1 MNIARIQ
8 LVIPYKPGNLLEK
21 TAFFHALRLD
31 FWKEHDKLLIDF
43 DTQNKLLEEIT
54 RSKSNGGSCAT
65 VAQLNHFETLIKI
78 LNKSQKHGGRW
89 FRPVTCL
96 LRNLR
101 SDELE
106 YDTRARIA
114 WDAALLRQGG
124 ACARICRAFAMSHL
138 ESCHVR
144 PQIFF
149 FYTGLSKLKTLIIR
163 HASDCRRIVSVSQ
176 ARTAPRYNLIPIA
189 GGCRP
194 TSI

>member
-21 TAFFHALRLD
+21 TAIFSALRLD

-43 DTQNKLLEEIT
+43 DTQNKLIEEIT

-65 VAQLNHFETLIKI
+65 AAQLNHFETLIKI

-106 YDTRARIA
+106 YDTRA
-114 WDAALLRQGG
+114 
-124 ACARICRAFAMSHL
+124 
-138 ESCHVR
+138 
-144 PQIFF
+144 
-149 FYTGLSKLKTLIIR
+149 
-163 HASDCRRIVSVSQ
+163 
-176 ARTAPRYNLIPIA
+176 
-189 GGCRP
+189 
-194 TSI
+194 

>member
-8 LVIPYKPGNLLEK
+8 LVIPYKSGNLLEK

-43 DTQNKLLEEIT
+43 DTQNKLIEEIT

-114 WDAALLRQGG
+114 WDAASLRQGG
-124 ACARICRAFAMSHL
+124 ACARLCRAFAMPRL
-138 ESCHVR
+138 KSCHVR

-149 FYTGLSKLKTLIIR
+149 FHTGLSKLKTPFIR
-163 HASDCRRIVSVSQ
+163 IASVCKRIVPVSQ
-176 ARTAPRYNLIPIA
+176 ARTAPRNGLVPFS
-189 GGCRP
+189 GGCHL
-194 TSI
+194 TSN

>member
-43 DTQNKLLEEIT
+43 DTQNKLIEEIT

-65 VAQLNHFETLIKI
+65 AVQLNHFETLIKI

-114 WDAALLRQGG
+114 GDAASLRQRGT
-124 ACARICRAFAMSHL
+124 CARLGRAPAMSPL

-144 PQIFF
+144 PQISFF
-149 FYTGLSKLKTLIIR
+149 HTGLLKLKTPFVR
-163 HASDCRRIVSVSQ
+163 NASVGMWTVPVSQ
-176 ARTAPRYNLIPIA
+176 ARTAPRNGLVPFP
-189 GGCRP
+189 GGCCP
-194 TSI
+194 ISI

>member
-43 DTQNKLLEEIT
+43 DTQNKLIEEIT

-65 VAQLNHFETLIKI
+65 AAQLNHFETLIKI

-89 FRPVTCL
+89 FRPITCL

-114 WDAALLRQGG
+114 WDAASLRQRG
-124 ACARICRAFAMSHL
+124 ACARLCRAFAMPRL
-138 ESCHVR
+138 KSCHVR
-144 PQIFF
+144 PQISF
-149 FYTGLSKLKTLIIR
+149 FYTGLSKLKTPFVRI
-163 HASDCRRIVSVSQ
+163 ASVCMWTVPVSQ
-176 ARTAPRYNLIPIA
+176 ARTAPRNGPVPFS
-189 GGCRP
+189 GGRRL